1 MIRYLK
7 YILALGFAISAFFAW
22 RYFVAFQEQK
32 RQYEQVL
39 ESAQLNQ
46 LALDT
51 LRLKNGQLAAENG
64 VLKLRSQ
71 ELSAILPDLIQEVKS
86 LDVKLN
92 RAQSISTSGFVV
104 RTPASVALRDSI
116 IYDTIRI
123 KRFDYNDGFFQ
134 IKGSALGNIQNL
146 DLAYTDTLVQ
156 VVYRGERER
165 PWLWIFSPRK
175 LMQRVSLKN
184 PNAQI
189 HYSKHLEIED

>member
-22 RYFVAFQEQK
+22 RYFVAFHEQK

-92 RAQSISTSGFVV
+92 RAQSISTSGFAV

-123 KRFDYNDGFFQ
+123 KQFDYNDGFFQ